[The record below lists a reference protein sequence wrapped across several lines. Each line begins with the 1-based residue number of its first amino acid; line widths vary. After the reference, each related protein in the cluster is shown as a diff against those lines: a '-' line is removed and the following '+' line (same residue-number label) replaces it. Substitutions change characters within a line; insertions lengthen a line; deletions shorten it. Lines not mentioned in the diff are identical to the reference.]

1 MEPASGFPEVK
12 SDNCCALD
20 HSMPLYLVLL
30 TKLGQMLV
38 CFSPSYGRNTCIYVE
53 IIVVMEIARLCAL
66 VATIAITTDVIEHP
80 CNNPIISSRRSGS
93 VVPFSCWIPGV

>member
-80 CNNPIISSRRSGS
+80 CDNPIISSRRSGS